1 MDRFLALESFVRVV
15 ERGGFSAAAQDLR
28 ISRAMVSRHVQEL
41 ESHLGARLLHRTTRK
56 VSLTEAGQVYYER
69 SAHLLADL
77 AAADSEVGE
86 LHSRPRG
93 TLRVNGPVVFGVR
106 HLAPAV
112 ADYMQAFPEVNI
124 ELTLNDRTVDLV
136 EEGFDMAVR
145 IGVLGDSSLIARR
158 LAPCRLVVVASPE
171 YLARRGTPAMPT
183 DLMKHDCI
191 RYMYGEGGDIW
202 HFAAPPDPPGPQ
214 GPVAV
219 RVHGQLRTNNGD
231 AMRIAAAQGAGIA
244 VLPSFIVS
252 EELQS
257 GALLPLLPG
266 WRAAEEMAVHAIYPP
281 GRNPSAKLRSFIDF
295 LVPRFGELPSWDA
308 WLQRQPPDADLAHR
322 PLDAE
327 PPRPQG

>member
-1 MDRFLALESFVRVV
+1 MDRFLAMESFVRVV

-41 ESHLGARLLHRTTRK
+41 ETHLGARLLHRTTRK

-86 LHSRPRG
+86 LHARPRG

-112 ADYMQAFPEVNI
+112 ADYMRAFPEVNI
-124 ELTLNDRTVDLV
+124 ELTLNDRTVDLI

-158 LAPCRLVVVASPE
+158 LAPCRLVVVASPD
-171 YLARRGTPAMPT
+171 YLARRGNPLQPT

-202 HFAAPPDPPGPQ
+202 HFGGPQ
-214 GPVAV
+214 GPVSV
-219 RVHGQLRTNNGD
+219 RVQGQLRTNNGD

-244 VLPSFIVS
+244 VIPSFIVS
-252 EELQS
+252 DELLS
-257 GALLPLLPG
+257 GALVPVLPG
-266 WRAAEEMAVHAIYPP
+266 WRGAEEMAVHAIYPP

-308 WLQRQPPDADLAHR
+308 WLNRH

>member
-1 MDRFLALESFVRVV
+1 
-15 ERGGFSAAAQDLR
+15 
-28 ISRAMVSRHVQEL
+28 MVSRHVQEL
-41 ESHLGARLLHRTTRK
+41 ETHLGARLLHRTTRK

-77 AAADSEVGE
+77 AAADSEVGD
-86 LHSRPRG
+86 LHARPRG

-106 HLAPAV
+106 HLAPLV
-112 ADYMQAFPEVNI
+112 AEYMRAFPEVQI

-145 IGVLGDSSLIARR
+145 IGALGDSSLMARR
-158 LAPCRLVVVASPE
+158 LAPCRLVVVASPD
-171 YLARRGTPAMPT
+171 YLARRGTPLLPG
-183 DLMKHDCI
+183 DLTKHDCI

-202 HFAAPPDPPGPQ
+202 HFAAPQGPP

-231 AMRIAAAQGAGIA
+231 AMRIAAVQGAGIA
-244 VLPSFIVS
+244 VLPSFIVND
-252 EELQS
+252 ELLS

-266 WRAAEEMAVHAIYPP
+266 WRGADEMAVHAVYPP

-295 LVPRFGELPSWDA
+295 LVPHFGEFPAWDT
-308 WLQRQPPDADLAHR
+308 WLARH